1 MLRRLLWCCAIAFAN
16 LSQADWL
23 TIAPVVIEIATPRK
37 PVAVKVTNDSD
48 RLVTF
53 QLDAAI
59 WQQVDGNDVYA
70 PSDDLLLSPSILNI
84 PPRKSQTF
92 RVLLRDG
99 LPSPM
104 ERTYRVMVEDISEAT
119 TQTDAAEVAFKF
131 THNLPVLVAPSGKI
145 THAMQWRPCPHN
157 KPSDSSDHSLL
168 AAAATVATVVKSA
181 NTDVVKP
188 DNTPALD
195 ACVRLLNSGNRRV
208 KVQKLILSGDGW
220 QKSLSLKAG
229 YNILVGAEREWHIPL
244 PQAQPHAHRNSIRQ
258 VSVHTAEGGVLTA
271 ESDGR

>member
-1 MLRRLLWCCAIAFAN
+1 MCTILALSRRLLWFCAIAFAN
-16 LSQADWL
+16 LAQADWL

-48 RLVTF
+48 RPVTF

-59 WQQVDGNDVYA
+59 WQQVDGNDVYS

-84 PPRKSQTF
+84 PPHKNQTF
-92 RVLLRDG
+92 RVMLRDG
-99 LPSPM
+99 KPSPI

-119 TQTDAAEVAFKF
+119 IHTDAAEVAFKF

-145 THAMQWRPCPHN
+145 ANAMQWRPCPQNTRGGNSQHLPPEASPSATKLPN
-157 KPSDSSDHSLL
+157 ADMAKPENP
-168 AAAATVATVVKSA
+168 AAT
-181 NTDVVKP
+181 
-188 DNTPALD
+188 D
-195 ACVRLLNSGNRRV
+195 ACVRLLNAGNRRV

-220 QKSLSLKAG
+220 QESLSLKPG
-229 YNILVGAEREWHIPL
+229 YNVLVGAEREWHVAL
-244 PQAQPHAHRNSIRQ
+244 PKAQQNLIRQ
-258 VSVHTAEGGVLTA
+258 VHVHTAEGGVLTA